1 MPPRFEKPCRPSMTD
16 RASEAIQR
24 MSQDGMTQSRK
35 YATSLPNARME
46 KVAAVKIAIEN
57 GCYSVSSADL
67 AQKLMSN
74 MLGHFQ

>member
-1 MPPRFEKPCRPSMTD
+1 
-16 RASEAIQR
+16 